1 MPAHV
6 HVHHIA
12 EGRLCKRGSGTIMTE
27 WPAAGRGGVTG
38 EAPPGGGPT
47 VRRILLGSQL
57 RRLREAR
64 EITRDQAGYAIRAS
78 ESKISRMELGRVPFK
93 ERDVADLLTL
103 YQVTDEAERAPLL
116 ALANAAN
123 VPGWWHRYGD
133 VLADWFQPY
142 LGLEE
147 AASIVRT
154 YELQFV
160 PGLLQTPSYA
170 RAVISAGNPGV
181 PVPEIDR
188 RVAMRT
194 ARQKVLARP
203 DPLRLWAVI
212 DEAALRRPIGG
223 TEVMRAQLQA
233 LIEKVRLDN
242 IIVQVMP
249 FRYGSHAAESGAF
262 SILRFPEREL
272 PDVVYIEHLTSA
284 IYLDKRQDVDRY
296 LQTMERLSTQAEPR
310 DRTPAILAAIR
321 DAL

>member
-1 MPAHV
+1 M
-6 HVHHIA
+6 
-12 EGRLCKRGSGTIMTE
+12 
-27 WPAAGRGGVTG
+27 TG
-38 EAPPGGGPT
+38 EAAPGGGPT

-64 EITRDQAGYAIRAS
+64 DITRDQAGYAIRAS

-103 YQVTDEAERAPLL
+103 YQVTDDAERAPLL

-154 YELQFV
+154 YEIQFV

-170 RAVISAGNPGV
+170 RAVITAGNPGAS
-181 PVPEIDR
+181 VPEIDR
-188 RVAMRT
+188 RLAMRT
-194 ARQKVLARP
+194 ARQDVLARP

-223 TEVMRAQLQA
+223 ADVMRAQLQA
-233 LIEKVRLDN
+233 LIAKVRLDN

-262 SILRFPEREL
+262 SILRFPEPEL

-284 IYLDKRQDVDRY
+284 LY
-296 LQTMERLSTQAEPR
+296 LQAPADLDHYLNVMNHLSTGAL
-310 DRTPAILAAIR
+310 TPAATTRYIKKIISQT
-321 DAL
+321 

>member
-1 MPAHV
+1 
-6 HVHHIA
+6 
-12 EGRLCKRGSGTIMTE
+12 
-27 WPAAGRGGVTG
+27 VTG
-38 EAPPGGGPT
+38 EAPPGSGPT

-147 AASIVRT
+147 AASMVRT
-154 YELQFV
+154 YEVQFV
-160 PGLLQTPSYA
+160 PGLLQTPEYA
-170 RAVISAGNPGV
+170 RAVITAGNRGADDA
-181 PVPEIDR
+181 EAER
-188 RVAMRT
+188 RVAMRM
-194 ARQKVLARP
+194 ARQEVLNRAAP
-203 DPLRLWAVI
+203 PLLWAVI

-223 TEVMRAQLQA
+223 AGVMRGQLQA
-233 LIEKVRLDN
+233 LIEKVRLDRV
-242 IIVQVMP
+242 IVQVMP
-249 FRYGSHAAESGAF
+249 FRFGGHVAESGAYT
-262 SILRFPEREL
+262 ILRFPEPDL
-272 PDVVYIEHLTSA
+272 PDVVYLEHLTGA
-284 IYLDKRQDVDRY
+284 IYLDKRSDVDRY
-296 LQTMERLSTQAEPR
+296 LDNMERLCAQASPP
-310 DRTPAILAAIR
+310 DRTPGILAAIR
-321 DAL
+321 ADL

>member
-1 MPAHV
+1 
-6 HVHHIA
+6 
-12 EGRLCKRGSGTIMTE
+12 
-27 WPAAGRGGVTG
+27 VTG

-170 RAVISAGNPGV
+170 RAVIGAGNPAV
-181 PVPEIDR
+181 PAAEIDR

-194 ARQKVLARP
+194 VRQKVLARP

-223 TEVMRAQLQA
+223 AEVMRAQLQA

-249 FRYGSHAAESGAF
+249 FRYGSHAAESGAY

>member
-1 MPAHV
+1 
-6 HVHHIA
+6 
-12 EGRLCKRGSGTIMTE
+12 MTE
-27 WPAAGRGGVTG
+27 WPAREGALVTG

-147 AASIVRT
+147 AASIIRT
-154 YELQFV
+154 YQVQFV
-160 PGLLQTPSYA
+160 PGLLQTPGYA
-170 RAVISAGNPGV
+170 RAVITAGDPDA
-181 PVPEIDR
+181 PAAEIDR

-194 ARQKVLARP
+194 ARQEALTRP
-203 DPLRLWAVI
+203 APPRLWAVI

-223 TEVMRAQLQA
+223 TDVMRAQLQA
-233 LIEKVRLDN
+233 LIGKVRLDN

-249 FRYGSHAAESGAF
+249 FRFGGHAAESGAF
-262 SILRFPEREL
+262 SILRFPEPDL
-272 PDVVYIEHLTSA
+272 PDVVYLEHLTSA
-284 IYLDKRQDVDRY
+284 IYLDKRHDVDRY
-296 LQTMERLSTQAEPR
+296 LKTMERLCAQAEPR
-310 DRTPAILAAIR
+310 DRTRGILAAIC

>member
-1 MPAHV
+1 
-6 HVHHIA
+6 
-12 EGRLCKRGSGTIMTE
+12 MTS
-27 WPAAGRGGVTG
+27 

-64 EITRDQAGYAIRAS
+64 EITRDQAGYTIRAS

-154 YELQFV
+154 YEVQFV
-160 PGLLQTPSYA
+160 PGLLQTPDYA
-170 RAVISAGNPGV
+170 AAVITAGNPGA
-181 PVPEIDR
+181 PAAEIER
-188 RVAMRT
+188 RVAMRM
-194 ARQKVLARP
+194 ARQKVLAREAAP
-203 DPLRLWAVI
+203 RLWAVI
-212 DEAALRRPIGG
+212 DEAALRRSIGG
-223 TEVMRAQLQA
+223 ADVMRAQLQA

-249 FRYGSHAAESGAF
+249 FRFGGHAAESGAF
-262 SILRFPEREL
+262 TILRFPEPDL
-272 PDVVYIEHLTSA
+272 PDVVYLEHLTSA
-284 IYLDKRQDVDRY
+284 IYLDKRSDVDRY
-296 LQTMERLSTQAEPR
+296 LQVMERLCTQAEPR

-321 DAL
+321 NDL

>member
-1 MPAHV
+1 
-6 HVHHIA
+6 
-12 EGRLCKRGSGTIMTE
+12 MTE
-27 WPAAGRGGVTG
+27 WLAEGRGGVTG

-154 YELQFV
+154 YEVQFV

-170 RAVISAGNPGV
+170 RAVISAGSKGV
-181 PVPEIDR
+181 PAAEIDR
-188 RVAMRT
+188 RVAMRA

-223 TEVMRAQLQA
+223 TDVMRSQLQT
-233 LIEKVRLDN
+233 LIENVTLDN
-242 IIVQVMP
+242 VIVQVMP

>member
-1 MPAHV
+1 
-6 HVHHIA
+6 
-12 EGRLCKRGSGTIMTE
+12 
-27 WPAAGRGGVTG
+27 VTG

-64 EITRDQAGYAIRAS
+64 EITRDEAGYAIRAS

-160 PGLLQTPSYA
+160 PGLLQIPSYA

-181 PVPEIDR
+181 PAPEIDR

-194 ARQKVLARP
+194 ARQKVLERP

-223 TEVMRAQLQA
+223 ADVMRAQLQA

-321 DAL
+321 DAI